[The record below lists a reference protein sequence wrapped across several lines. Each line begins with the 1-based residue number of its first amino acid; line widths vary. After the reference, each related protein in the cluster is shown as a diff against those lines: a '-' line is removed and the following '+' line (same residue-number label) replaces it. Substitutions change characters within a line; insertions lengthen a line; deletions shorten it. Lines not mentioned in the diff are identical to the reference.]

1 MTSIFNETIQLA
13 WSLYDFFQIDHDFVS
28 LFTDENRRTIQILTV
43 KNFKFFK
50 TRVSDSTYSSQW
62 RNVINFFRIALNQF
76 RLDIEQFRRSKIYRN
91 FLIKSRVV
99 NSQFND
105 SNSFVNQIRIFN
117 RQTFAILS
125 DVLIVIRFRKNNDSE
140 IRAFNFSPIITSKTS
155 KAIDFAFDFNFVN
168 TRDIF
173 VEKIIYTQFIDFVM
187 SDQKQSQNQL
197 DSTVQAIINV
207 AVAAANIRFEK
218 HFRRLKKR
226 YNRNDRRRDRD
237 AKKSKNSSLNDQ
249 KSSKNRSIIKF
260 SENIDY
266 FDSKLENAENRSLI
280 NVDRHLFYRDVF
292 AFETRLK
299 NLIKIFFVDKIRKLI
314 LITLRNR
321 IER

>member
-1 MTSIFNETIQLA
+1 MTSIFNETIQFA

-28 LFTDENRRTIQILTV
+28 LFIDENRNTIQILIV
-43 KNFKFFK
+43 KNFKFSK
-50 TRVSDSTYSSQW
+50 IRISDSIYSSQW

-99 NSQFND
+99 NSQFSD
-105 SNSFVNQIRIFN
+105 SSFFVNQIKIFN
-117 RQTFAILS
+117 RQIFAILF
-125 DVLIVIRFRKNNDSE
+125 DVFIVIKFRKNNDSK
-140 IRAFNFSPIITSKTS
+140 IRTFNFSSIITSKTS
-155 KAIDFAFDFNFVN
+155 KTIDFAFDFNFVN
-168 TRDIF
+168 IRDISI
-173 VEKIIYTQFIDFVM
+173 EKIIYTQFIDFVM
-187 SDQKQSQNQL
+187 FDQKQNQNQF
-197 DSTVQAIINV
+197 DSIVQTIINV
-207 AVAAANIRFEK
+207 VVVVANIKFEK

-226 YNRNDRRRDRD
+226 YNRDDRRRDRD
-237 AKKSKNSSLNDQ
+237 AEKFRNSSLNDQ
-249 KSSKNRSIIKF
+249 KFSKNRFIINF

-266 FDSKLENAENRSLI
+266 FDWKLENVENRLLI